1 MSTNLRC
8 SRCFRTG
15 PGIQEVDDGEPL
27 CAACRQDHLD
37 ESTVETNGRRSPRR
51 AEGQASEN
59 DVKLRTS
66 DSAFEPRRRKRK
78 RRRRVK
84 RSMWKPLVAGI
95 MAVVL
100 LVGIALT
107 VQQMRSRRN
116 VSLPPSTPLEEVPP
130 VAVADKPIIP
140 AEQTVELL
148 PLPQPFV
155 EPVAAALA
163 KESVPEQLVVMPA
176 LAMNEPE
183 APAPRQPRKLIR
195 RSTTPEEALREHLFQ
210 APVIGLTGAQRKA
223 LADAYEAKAKIGVI
237 DFQPGPI
244 LEVRPDLAMLPMRT
258 SGFQLS
264 PSAAATLATLS
275 RKLHVYVDNATP
287 KDVNGQRVNPVL
299 LRQIMHEEKRG
310 KKLEWVRPEAVP
322 VLRQVLQHE
331 QRPIRALLV
340 ELLTEIPGQKASE
353 LLAERA
359 VFDLSPEIRAAA
371 VEALR
376 SRPFDQFRHVLTGA
390 LRYPWPPAAGHAAE
404 ALAALDDRDSLPYL
418 VTLLKLPDPSA
429 PYRTSR
435 GILVQREMVRL
446 NHNASC
452 LICHAPAFSTSDP
465 VIGVVPGLVRQT
477 GGGYGTPR
485 RTSPFWVRADV
496 VFFRQDFSDSLP
508 IGPADTPGHPDQ
520 RWDFLVRTR
529 PVKAKEAKRLE
540 EEYAG
545 KTTYEQREAVLFVL
559 RELTGR
565 NPGSAY
571 EDWLALY
578 PTAEIDTDAARLAE
592 RLLRAPP
599 GRREQVLIQLRDGK
613 TAACTQALARAILR
627 LPEADRSKTRE
638 ALAKR
643 LTRQPADA
651 VRELLHD
658 PDPELRRAAAGAA
671 RQLGDTTLVGDLI
684 PLLKDAEPIIAIEA
698 RLSLKELTGKDHG
711 DSAKAWEE
719 WYKAEGE
726 FGNVRQN

>member
-1 MSTNLRC
+1 
-8 SRCFRTG
+8 
-15 PGIQEVDDGEPL
+15 
-27 CAACRQDHLD
+27 
-37 ESTVETNGRRSPRR
+37 
-51 AEGQASEN
+51 
-59 DVKLRTS
+59 
-66 DSAFEPRRRKRK
+66 
-78 RRRRVK
+78 
-84 RSMWKPLVAGI
+84 
-95 MAVVL
+95 
-100 LVGIALT
+100 
-107 VQQMRSRRN
+107 
-116 VSLPPSTPLEEVPP
+116 
-130 VAVADKPIIP
+130 
-140 AEQTVELL
+140 
-148 PLPQPFV
+148 
-155 EPVAAALA
+155 
-163 KESVPEQLVVMPA
+163 
-176 LAMNEPE
+176 
-183 APAPRQPRKLIR
+183 
-195 RSTTPEEALREHLFQ
+195 
-210 APVIGLTGAQRKA
+210 LTGAQRKA
-223 LADAYEAKAKIGVI
+223 LADAYETKAGIGVI

-258 SGFQLS
+258 GGFQLS
-264 PSAAATLATLS
+264 SSSAATLGTLS

-310 KKLEWVRPEAVP
+310 KKLEWIRPEAVP
-322 VLRQVLQHE
+322 VLRQLLQHE

-340 ELLTEIPGQKASE
+340 ELLTEIPGQTASE

-376 SRPFDQFRHVLTGA
+376 SRAWEQFRHVLLGG
-390 LRYPWPPAAGHAAE
+390 LRYPWPPGAGHAAE

-429 PYRTSR
+429 PCRNSR

-465 VIGVVPGLVRQT
+465 VIGVVPGLVRRT

-520 RWDFLVRTR
+520 RWDFMVRTR
-529 PVKAKEAKRLE
+529 PVKAKEAKRLQ

-559 RELTGR
+559 RQLTGKD
-565 NPGSAY
+565 PGSAY
-571 EDWLALY
+571 EDWLALF
-578 PTAEIDTDAARLAE
+578 PSAEIDTDAARLAE
-592 RLLRAPP
+592 RLLHAAP
-599 GRREQVLIQLRDGK
+599 GRRDQVLIQLRDGK
-613 TAACTQALARAILR
+613 TAACTQALARAIPK
-627 LPEADRSKTRE
+627 LPGADRARTCD
-638 ALAKR
+638 ALVKR
-643 LTRQPADA
+643 LTRIPADA
-651 VRELLHD
+651 VREFLHD

-671 RQLGDTTLVGDLI
+671 ARLGDPTLVGDLI
-684 PLLKDAEPIIAIEA
+684 PLLKDAEANIASEA
-698 RLSLKELTGKDHG
+698 RVSLKELAGKDLG
-711 DSAKAWEE
+711 DSAAAWEE

-726 FGNVRQN
+726 LGNERQN